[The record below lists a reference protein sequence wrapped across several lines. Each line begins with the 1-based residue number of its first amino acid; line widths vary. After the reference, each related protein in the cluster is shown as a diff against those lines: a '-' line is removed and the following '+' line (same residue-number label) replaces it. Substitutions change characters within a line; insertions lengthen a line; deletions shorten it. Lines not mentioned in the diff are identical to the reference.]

1 MSISTTNE
9 SKTNILDSKKSFEQF
24 LMESGN
30 FSPQQL
36 LDIHNEQLKNKQ
48 NLERTLLA
56 LKIVD
61 EEKLTRVK
69 ANFFNLPYIDL
80 RSQSLPKEAF
90 SLIAKETLENYQ
102 FVPFAKQG
110 NLLKIALTNPTDLRA
125 LEALEFLAKK
135 NKYRIELY
143 LTSKSSYDDAFRKT
157 RTISAE
163 VSEALTV
170 IKEKEKGGIK
180 KTVEQVTTEVKM
192 VAPEAPIT
200 RIVDVIIKHAI
211 LARASDIHIEP
222 QENDLRIRYRVD
234 GILHSSLVVPKIVHP
249 AVISRIKIL
258 SNLKIDE
265 QRLPQDGRFHM
276 DIDKRSI
283 DFRVST
289 LPTVN
294 GEKVVLRILDKSGG
308 VPTLEQLGLGGM
320 KLERLRENITKA
332 HGMLLV
338 TGPTGSGK
346 STTLYAVL
354 NIINKIGVNIVTLED
369 PVEYFIPG
377 INQSQ
382 INPDI
387 GLTFASGLRSIL
399 RQDPNII
406 MVGEI
411 RDKETAELGVHSALT
426 GHLVFS
432 TLHTNDAI
440 GAIPRLLDMGIE
452 AFLLTASVNAVM
464 AQRLVRKIC
473 ADCKKEIPVPAE
485 VQRMITTELKNLP
498 KEEATGINLSD
509 MKIYQG
515 QGCKVCGASGYQG
528 RIAIVEVMALSEVIK
543 NLILEHQ
550 SIARISDQARVEGMI
565 TMKQDGLI
573 KVLEGITTLE
583 EVIRVTKE

>member
-1 MSISTTNE
+1 MVTLTE
-9 SKTNILDSKKSFEQF
+9 RKGFEQF
-24 LMESGN
+24 LMEEGF
-30 FSPQQL
+30 FSTKQL
-36 LDIHNEQLKNKQ
+36 LEIQNERAKNQ
-48 NLERTLLA
+48 QSLEGALLA

-61 EEKLTRVK
+61 EEKLTRAK
-69 ANFFNLPYIDL
+69 ANFFNLPYVDL
-80 RSQSLPKEAF
+80 RNQSLPKEAL
-90 SLIAKETLENYQ
+90 SLIAQETLDNYQ
-102 FVPFAKQG
+102 FVPFLKQG
-110 NLLKIALTNPTDLRA
+110 NLLKIALTDPADLQA
-125 LEALEFLAKK
+125 LEALEFFAKK

-143 LTSKSSYDDAFRKT
+143 LASKTSYQDAIRKT
-157 RTISAE
+157 RTITSE
-163 VSEALTV
+163 VGEALQV
-170 IKEKEKGGIK
+170 IKEKEKIGIK
-180 KTVEQVTTEVKM
+180 KSTPQALPEIKKVSS
-192 VAPEAPIT
+192 EAPIA

-211 LARASDIHIEP
+211 TARASDIHIEP

-234 GILHSSLVVPKIVHP
+234 GVLHSSLVVPKVVHP
-249 AVISRIKIL
+249 AIVSRIKIL

-276 DIDKRSI
+276 DIEKRSI

-294 GEKVVLRILDKSGG
+294 GEKVVMRILDKSGG
-308 VPTLEQLGLGGM
+308 VPTLEELGLSGK
-320 KLERLRENITKA
+320 KLDRLKENISKA

-346 STTLYAVL
+346 STTLYAAL
-354 NIINKIGVNIVTLED
+354 NILNKDGVNIVTLED

-377 INQSQ
+377 VNQSQ

-387 GLTFASGLRSIL
+387 GLTFASGLRTIL

-411 RDKETAELGVHSALT
+411 RDRETAELAVHSALT

-440 GAIPRLLDMGIE
+440 GAIPRLLDMGVE

-473 ADCKKEIPVPAE
+473 SDCKKEIPVPEE
-485 VQRMITTELKNLP
+485 VARLIKSELKEVP
-498 KEEATGINLSD
+498 KDDSPGSDLSG
-509 MKIYQG
+509 MKLFQG
-515 QGCKVCGASGYQG
+515 SGCKLCGNSGYRG
-528 RIAIVEVMALSEVIK
+528 RIAIVEVMAISDKIK
-543 NLILEHQ
+543 TLILEHQ
-550 SIARISDQARVEGMI
+550 SIARIRDQARIEGTI

-573 KVLEGITTLE
+573 KVLLGVTTIE